1 MDGGQSAI
9 GQERNGDDGFTLIE
23 LMLVVWI
30 IAILI
35 GIAIPAFLGSR
46 RRAEDVASKSNLR
59 NALGSAQTIFTDHEA
74 YLATG
79 PMVTSLGADE
89 PGLTFQDDATPS
101 TADKQMSLAISASTG
116 GGTLDTIVLAT
127 KSGSGTCWYYRHVAA
142 PGLPSSGTFYAAGA
156 NGTACQASNAPAA
169 AASWTAL

>member
-23 LMLVVWI
+23 VMVVVWI

-74 YLATG
+74 FLATG

-101 TADKQMSLAISASTG
+101 T
-116 GGTLDTIVLAT
+116 
-127 KSGSGTCWYYRHVAA
+127 
-142 PGLPSSGTFYAAGA
+142 
-156 NGTACQASNAPAA
+156 
-169 AASWTAL
+169 